1 MNAMSSLGLAPIW
14 SSVRRTIPAKNRASP
29 ILVLALANALAGPP
43 PTQAQQTGS
52 VVGTVVAAHDQ
63 RPVATVQVSIA
74 ETSLGT
80 LTGSDGRY
88 LIVGV
93 PVGEVEVEARSLG
106 YGLQSVTATVT
117 ANQATTVDFSLTVS
131 AIELEEI
138 VATGTPVAARRRELG
153 NAVTS
158 LETDQIVATAALTS
172 VPELLNGRV
181 SGLVAMAGTGVLGA
195 GPRLKIRGTASL
207 ALDDQPL
214 IYVDGVRVNND
225 IGAGP
230 NSQGYGAG
238 VISRLGDFAPDEI
251 ERIEVVKGPA
261 AATLYGT
268 EASNGVIQIFT
279 KRGARGAP
287 ARWSLKVE
295 QGANWLHDPE
305 GTIPPIW
312 GRDASGAV
320 TSWNLFQ
327 RETDAGNN
335 VFRTGYEQSYGL
347 SVTGGESNISYFV
360 SGAYDTGQGVY
371 ITNNVARFN
380 GRANIDF
387 SPSETWNFGAS
398 AGYVRSN
405 IELADDIGAGP
416 LLSGMY
422 AFPSLVDT
430 PNRGWLIAPPEV
442 LYDREQNRQELDR
455 FTGSFRVQHTPFE
468 WLQQRLVVGIDETA
482 EENIVQRPFLGP
494 AGALFYGPSGAR
506 GGREFE
512 KLSATFTTV
521 DYAGTASVGLTDN
534 LTAETSVGVQYYA
547 REVRAA
553 QTSGQEFAA
562 PGLTTV
568 SSTARRF
575 ADESFVRN
583 VTVGT
588 FIQEHIGWKDRLF
601 VTGAVRV
608 DNNSAFGDDFDFV
621 AYPKVSASWVISEE
635 AFWDLGFVNSLKL
648 RAAFGQTGQQPES
661 FSALRFFLPVT
672 TGLGTPGLAP
682 SSPGNS
688 ELAPER
694 GIEYEAGLEGG
705 LLGDRLGVD
714 LTYYHQNIRDVLL
727 QRLLAPSSGFPGV
740 QWVNVGEVESRGF
753 ELSLDGAPIRSQDVS
768 WDVGFQISRNWNK
781 VIDLGGVQ
789 SGTTSGGNAYLI
801 LDTMLDTPGLHIRH
815 QVGLP
820 PGSWFGQRVVS
831 ADFDA
836 NGNAVNLM
844 CDGGSDRAP
853 VPCNQAPAVYLG
865 PTEPEWEGGVST
877 SLTLFGNLTLSGLV
891 DFKYGQ
897 RHGDN
902 DTIVRCQLFRIC
914 RENLVPTDYDPVLI
928 GEFDSG
934 LYSSFAVADAGF
946 AKLRQTSLSY
956 SLPRQWAE
964 SFGAGN
970 ATVTLAAYNLMTW
983 TNWPSLDPETYFT
996 EPTST
1001 SPLFDKSSQSFT
1013 PMPRRVKVSV
1023 RVDF

>member
-1 MNAMSSLGLAPIW
+1 MDTTRFTGLTSFW
-14 SSVRRTIPAKNRASP
+14 SSVRRTILAKNRASP
-29 ILVLALANALAGPP
+29 VIVLAAAIAILPP
-43 PTQAQQTGS
+43 ASTLAQQAGS
-52 VVGTVVAAHDQ
+52 VTGTVVAAHDQ
-63 RPVATVQVSIA
+63 RPISAVQVTVA
-74 ETSLGT
+74 GTLLGT
-80 LTGSDGRY
+80 LTGADGRY

-93 PVGEVEVEARSLG
+93 PSGEVVVEARSLG
-106 YGLQSVTATVT
+106 YGLQTVTATVT
-117 ANQATTVDFSLTVS
+117 GGEAATANFSLAVS
-131 AIELEEI
+131 AVELEEI

-214 IYVDGVRVNND
+214 IYVDGVRVNNE

-261 AATLYGT
+261 AGTLYGT

-279 KRGARGAP
+279 KRGARGTP

-295 QGANWLHDPE
+295 QGANWIHDPE
-305 GTIPPIW
+305 GTIPSIW
-312 GRDASGAV
+312 GLDSSGAI

-335 VFRTGYEQSYGL
+335 VFRTGHEQSYGL
-347 SVTGGESNISYFV
+347 SVTGGESSISYFV
-360 SGAYDTGQGVY
+360 SGAYDNGQGVY
-371 ITNNVARFN
+371 PTNNVTRFN

-387 SPSETWNFGAS
+387 SPSEVWNFGVS
-398 AGYVRSN
+398 AGYVRSS
-405 IELADDIGAGP
+405 IELADDIGSGP

-422 AFPSLVDT
+422 SFPSLIDT

-442 LYDREQNRQELDR
+442 LYDREQNIQELDR

-468 WLQQRLVVGIDETA
+468 WLQQRLVVGLDETG

-494 AGALFYGPSGAR
+494 AGELFYGPSGAR

-512 KLSATFTTV
+512 KLSATFLTF
-521 DYAGTASVGLTDN
+521 DYAGTASSAITDDLTS
-534 LTAETSVGVQYYA
+534 ETSVGLQYYS

-553 QTSGQEFAA
+553 ITVGQEFAA

-588 FIQEHIGWKDRLF
+588 FIQEHLGWKDRLF

-635 AFWDLGFVNSLKL
+635 SFWNLDFVNSLKV

-672 TGLGTPGLAP
+672 TGLGTPGLKP

-727 QRLLAPSSGFPGV
+727 QRQLAPSSGFPGV
-740 QWVNVGEVESRGF
+740 QWVNVGEVESRGV
-753 ELSLDGAPIRSQDVS
+753 ELSLDGAPIRSQNVS
-768 WDVGFQISRNWNK
+768 WDVDFQISRNWNQ
-781 VIDLGGVQ
+781 VLDLGGVQ
-789 SGTTSGGNAYLI
+789 SGTTADGDDYLI

-815 QVGLP
+815 QVGHS
-820 PGSWFGQRVVS
+820 PGSWFGQKVVS
-831 ADFDA
+831 AEFDA
-836 NGNAVNLM
+836 NGNAINVM
-844 CDGGSDRAP
+844 CDGGTGRGP
-853 VPCNQAPAVYLG
+853 VPCDQAPAVYLG
-865 PTEPEWEGGVST
+865 PTEPEWQGGLST
-877 SLTLFGNLTLSGLV
+877 SLTLFGNLTVSGLI

-902 DTIVRCQLFRIC
+902 DAIVRCQLFRIC
-914 RENLVPTDYDPVLI
+914 RENLAPMEYDPI
-928 GEFDSG
+928 TIAEYDSG
-934 LYSSFAVADAGF
+934 FYSSFAVADAGF
-946 AKLRQTSLSY
+946 AKLRQLSLSY
-956 SLPRQWAE
+956 GLPRQWAE
-964 SFGAGN
+964 GFGAGS
-970 ATVTLAAYNLMTW
+970 ARVTLAAYNLMTW
-983 TNWPSLDPETYFT
+983 TDWPSLDPETYFT

-1023 RVDF
+1023 RVNF

>member
-1 MNAMSSLGLAPIW
+1 MKTPSTSGMLPLD
-14 SSVRRTIPAKNRASP
+14 SSVRGSRSWTRQASSVAAALVALSLATPAP
-29 ILVLALANALAGPP
+29 IL
-43 PTQAQQTGS
+43 AQQAGT
-52 VVGTVVAAHDQ
+52 VTGTVVAEHDQ
-63 RPVATVQVSIA
+63 RPIAAVQILIA
-74 ETSLGT
+74 GTSLGT
-80 LTGSDGRY
+80 LSGADGRF

-93 PVGEVEVEARSLG
+93 PVGEVQVEARLIG
-106 YGLQSVTATVT
+106 YGLQTLTATVT
-117 ANQATTVDFSLTVS
+117 AGGATTVSFELRVS
-131 AIELEEI
+131 AVELEEI
-138 VATGTPVAARRRELG
+138 VATGSPVAARRRELG
-153 NAVTS
+153 NAVTT
-158 LETDQIVATAALTS
+158 LETDQIVANAAINS

-181 SGLVAMAGTGVLGA
+181 SGLVAMTGTGVLGA

-214 IYVDGVRVNND
+214 IYVDGVRVNNQ

-238 VISRLGDFAPDEI
+238 VISRLGDFSPEEI

-279 KRGARGAP
+279 KRGAQGGT

-305 GTIPPIW
+305 GTIPPIY
-312 GRDASGAV
+312 GLDPSGGI

-335 VFRTGYEQSYGL
+335 VFRTGYEQSYSL
-347 SVTGGESNISYFV
+347 SVSGGESSITYFV
-360 SGAYDTGQGVY
+360 SGSYDTGEGVY
-371 ITNNVARFN
+371 PTNNVARFN

-387 SPSETWNFGAS
+387 SPSETWNISAS
-398 AGYVRSN
+398 TGYVRSS
-405 IELADDIGAGP
+405 IDLADDIGSGP

-422 AFPSLVDT
+422 SFPSLIDT

-442 LYDREQNRQELDR
+442 LYAREQNTQELDR
-455 FTGSFRVQHTPFE
+455 FTGSFRLQHTPFE
-468 WLQQRLVVGIDETA
+468 WLQHRLVVGLDETG
-482 EENIVQRPFLGP
+482 EENIVQQPFLGP
-494 AGALFYGPSGAR
+494 VGEIFYGPSGAR
-506 GGREFE
+506 GSRLFE
-512 KLSATFTTV
+512 KLSATFVTV
-521 DYAGTASVGLTDN
+521 DYAGTASTQISDN
-534 LTAETSVGVQYYA
+534 LTAETSVGTQYYS
-547 REVRAA
+547 REIRAA
-553 QTSGQEFAA
+553 EALGQEFAA

-575 ADESFVRN
+575 AGESFVRT

-588 FIQEHIGWKDRLF
+588 FIQEHLGWQDRLF
-601 VTGAVRV
+601 LTAAVRV
-608 DNNSAFGDDFDFV
+608 DNNSAFGEDFSFV

-635 AFWDLGFVNSLKL
+635 PFWDLGFVNSLKL

-672 TGLGTPGLAP
+672 TGLGAPGLAP

-694 GIEYEAGLEGG
+694 GVEYEAGFEGG

-714 LTYYHQNIRDVLL
+714 FTYYHQNIRDVLL

-740 QWVNVGEVESRGF
+740 QWVNVGEVESKGF
-753 ELSLDGAPIRSQDVS
+753 EVGLNSSPIRSQNVA
-768 WDVGFQISRNWNK
+768 WDLDFHLSRNWNQ
-781 VIDLGGVQ
+781 VLDLGGVQ
-789 SGTTSGGNAYLI
+789 SGTTAQGKDYLI

-820 PGSWFGQRVVS
+820 PGSWFGQKVVS
-831 ADFDA
+831 AEFGPDGSPI
-836 NGNAVNLM
+836 NVL
-844 CDGGSDRAP
+844 CDGGPGGSP
-853 VPCNQAPAVYLG
+853 MPCSQAPAVDLG
-865 PTEPEWEGGVST
+865 PTEPKWEGSIST
-877 SLTLFGNLTLSGLV
+877 TLTVFGNLTLSGLV

-914 RENLVPTDYDPVLI
+914 RENLAPMEYDPI
-928 GEFDSG
+928 RIAEFDSG
-934 LYSSFAVADAGF
+934 MYSSFAVADAGF
-946 AKLRQTSLSY
+946 AKFRQVSLTYDLARSWAQ
-956 SLPRQWAE
+956 SL
-964 SFGAGN
+964 GAST
-970 ATVTLAAYNLMTW
+970 ASVTLAAYNLMTW
-983 TNWPSLDPETYFT
+983 TDWPSLDPETYFT

-1013 PMPRRVKVSV
+1013 PTPRRMKVSV
-1023 RVDF
+1023 RVGF

>member
-1 MNAMSSLGLAPIW
+1 MDAVRFTGVASLW
-14 SSVRRTIPAKNRASP
+14 SSIRRTILSENRASP
-29 ILVLALANALAGPP
+29 VLVLTAAATLAA
-43 PTQAQQTGS
+43 PTPTLAQQTGS
-52 VVGTVVAAHDQ
+52 VTGTVVAAHDQ
-63 RPVATVQVSIA
+63 RPITAVQVTIA
-74 ETSLGT
+74 GTSLGT
-80 LTGSDGRY
+80 LTGADGRY

-93 PVGEVEVEARSLG
+93 PVGELEVEARSLG
-106 YGLQSVTATVT
+106 YGRQTVTTTVT
-117 ANQATTVDFSLTVS
+117 ANQGVTVDFSLAVS
-131 AIELEEI
+131 AVELEEI
-138 VATGTPVAARRRELG
+138 VATGTPVAARRREVG

-158 LETDQIVATAALTS
+158 LDIEQIVATSAVTS

-295 QGANWLHDPE
+295 QGANWIHDPE
-305 GTIPPIW
+305 GTIPAIW
-312 GRDASGAV
+312 GLDSSGAIA
-320 TSWNLFQ
+320 SWNLFQ

-335 VFRTGYEQSYGL
+335 VFRTGHEQSYGL
-347 SVTGGESNISYFV
+347 SVTGGEANISYFV
-360 SGAYDTGQGVY
+360 SGSYDTGQGVY
-371 ITNNVARFN
+371 TTNNVTRFN

-387 SPSETWNFGAS
+387 SPSEIWNFGVS

-405 IELADDIGAGP
+405 IELADDIGSGP

-422 AFPSLVDT
+422 SFPSLIDT

-442 LYDREQNRQELDR
+442 LFEREQNRQELDR
-455 FTGSFRVQHTPFE
+455 FTGSFRLQHTPFE
-468 WLQQRLVVGIDETA
+468 WLQQRLVVGLDETA
-482 EENIVQRPFLGP
+482 EDNIVQRPFLGP
-494 AGALFYGPSGAR
+494 TGELFYGPSGAR

-512 KLSATFTTV
+512 KLSATFITA
-521 DYAGTASVGLTDN
+521 DYAGTASLAISDDLTS
-534 LTAETSVGVQYYA
+534 ETSVGLQYYS
-547 REVRAA
+547 RELRAA
-553 QTSGQEFAA
+553 QTTGQEFAA

-575 ADESFVRN
+575 AGEVFVRN

-588 FIQEHIGWKDRLF
+588 FVQEHIGWRDRLF

-635 AFWDLGFVNSLKL
+635 PFWNLDFVNSLKV

-661 FSALRFFLPVT
+661 FSALRFFLPIT
-672 TGLGTPGLAP
+672 TGLGSPGLAP

-694 GIEYEAGLEGG
+694 GIEYETGLEGG
-705 LLGDRLGVD
+705 FLGDRVGID

-740 QWVNVGEVESRGF
+740 QWVNVGEVESRGV
-753 ELSLDGAPIRSQDVS
+753 ELSLDAAPIRSRNVS
-768 WDVGFQISRNWNK
+768 WDAGFQISRNWNK
-781 VIDLGGVQ
+781 VLDLGGVQ
-789 SGTTSGGNAYLI
+789 SGTTSDGKDYLI

-820 PGSWFGQRVVS
+820 PGSWFGQKVVS
-831 ADFDA
+831 AAFDA
-836 NGNAVNLM
+836 NGNAINVM
-844 CDGGSDRAP
+844 CDGGSGRSP
-853 VPCNQAPAVYLG
+853 VPCDQAPAIYLG
-865 PTEPEWEGGVST
+865 PTEPEWHGSVST
-877 SLTLFGNLTLSGLV
+877 SLTVFGNLTLSGLI

-902 DTIVRCQLFRIC
+902 DAIVRCQLFRIC
-914 RENLVPTDYDPVLI
+914 RENLAPMDYDPI
-928 GEFDSG
+928 TIAEYDSG
-934 LYSSFAVADAGF
+934 FYSSFAVADAGF
-946 AKLRQTSLSY
+946 TKLRQLSLSY
-956 SLPRQWAE
+956 GLPRQWAE
-964 SFGAGN
+964 GFGAGS
-970 ATVTLAAYNLMTW
+970 ATVTLAAYNLITW
-983 TNWPSLDPETYFT
+983 TDWPSLDPETYFT

-1013 PMPRRVKVSV
+1013 PMPRRVKVAV
-1023 RVDF
+1023 RVSF